1 MSEKAFNDTMTLVG
15 DTRYPVVSSHSGF
28 TQIAHGDENN
38 EGNRT
43 PSQITD
49 MINLGG
55 MFAVIPH
62 QEGSLGQM
70 SQVASSA
77 SAIIDYTCGNSSQAL
92 AQAYRYA
99 INHTRGGPV
108 GFGTD
113 LNGFAGWPSPRFGPE
128 ACSGGGNST
137 GEPMLTYPATI
148 KATGVSIPVEKSVVG
163 ERTYDFNFDG
173 FAHIGMLPDMIADFE
188 AMGMQPSELDALFF
202 SAEGYV
208 RLWERADYM
217 RTP

>member
-1 MSEKAFNDTMTLVG
+1 MT
-15 DTRYPVVSSHSGF
+15 
-28 TQIAHGDENN
+28 
-38 EGNRT
+38 
-43 PSQITD
+43 
-49 MINLGG
+49 NLGG

-62 QEGSLGQM
+62 PENALGQM

-77 SAIIDYTCGNSSQAL
+77 DAVIDYTCGNSSQTV

-99 INHTRGGPV
+99 ITHNRGGPV

-128 ACSGGGNST
+128 ACSGGGNSA
-137 GEPMLTYPATI
+137 GEPTLSYPATI
-148 KATGVSIPVEKSVVG
+148 KATNVSTSVEKSVVG
-163 ERTYDFNFDG
+163 NRTFDFNTDG
-173 FAHIGMLPDMIADFE
+173 FAHIGMLPDTIADFE

-202 SAEGYV
+202 SAEGYI
-208 RLWERADYM
+208 RLWERAAYM